1 MPIPAAAP
9 AEAVELYS
17 RQINVLPA
25 VRQPARL
32 AGFRAGWAAAAE
44 AGRGITQQ
52 DLDAY
57 ATQITMEFSYNQR
70 TRINGFK
77 DGWAAALEV
86 AQ

>member
-1 MPIPAAAP
+1 MSIPVTAPAAA
-9 AEAVELYS
+9 VEDYS
-17 RQINVLPA
+17 RQITVIPP

-32 AGFRAGWAAAAE
+32 AGFKAGWAAAAR

-57 ATQITMEFSYNQR
+57 ARDIVMEFSYNQR

-86 AQ
+86 AK